1 MDRIEYVGEHLWAG
15 NLGNG
20 FVVLSFVAA
29 LLSLITYYLS
39 SKDSGFIKTARL
51 AFNLHSF
58 SVFGVIATLFYM
70 LFNHFFEYQYVWQHS
85 NMEMNMKYIL
95 SCFWEGQEGSFLLW
109 TFWNVILGLILKRQL
124 KGGEWEVPVMTI
136 FALVQVFLASMILG
150 VYVLE
155 FKIGSNP
162 FLLLRE
168 HPEYSHLPIMQNA
181 NYIAKFPPR
190 GLNPLLMNYWMTI
203 HPPTLF
209 LGFASTLVPF
219 AFSIAALWNKQY
231 NKWQTIALPWTYFG
245 ILVLGV
251 GILMG
256 GAWAYEALSFGGFW
270 AWDPVENASLVPW
283 LVLVAAG
290 HTMII
295 NKNKGSSLFTT
306 HFLTISSF
314 LLVLYSTFLT
324 RSGVLGNASVHAFT
338 DLGMT
343 GQLVLYV
350 LTFIM
355 ISVALL
361 VRESLF
367 RVSYIV
373 VSFLLLSI
381 ASLYGFKKIILLFW
395 ISSSAIITAISYA
408 LYFPKEKEEEELFSR
423 EFWMFL
429 GSLVLILSSLIITYF
444 TSIPVI
450 NKLFDTAYGP
460 PKVPVYNVW
469 IIPFAI
475 ILMILIAATQFLK
488 YKKTDGEKF
497 LKRISYSFMLALLF
511 GSVCSVPFYFIGNF
525 ATASSSEKWNL
536 ISYALLLI
544 TGLFAAI
551 SNADYFITIAKGKI
565 SKSGAS
571 IAHIGFAMIMIG
583 ALVST
588 SKKVTLSKNTA
599 ERKVSA
605 LGEGYDD
612 KKSILLT
619 EGDTLP
625 MGPYLVT
632 YRGKVKKGI
641 DVYFQVDYLKLN
653 KDKKPEY
660 DFTLTPLVQDNPRMG
675 KAPEPDTKHYWDRDI
690 YTHVTYAIMSI
701 DTSAAKKNGYSTA
714 NNYIG
719 HVGDTIFS
727 SNAIIVIDSL
737 RSNLSEAEYEKN
749 DSLLEV
755 TAVLRCINVSGQSFY
770 AYPKFIIQ
778 KNVVIPKEDIV
789 ESLGLKLVFWKVNPD
804 DGTIEITLSERLS
817 NSRDFIVLE
826 AYVFPYINV
835 LWLGCLIM
843 AIGTGIAIVERIRKF
858 KSQSQLSSN
867 GKTG

>member
-1 MDRIEYVGEHLWAG
+1 MDTIETVGERLWAG

-20 FVVLSFVAA
+20 FIVLSFVAA
-29 LLSLITYYLS
+29 LLSTVSYFISRKDSSLITL
-39 SKDSGFIKTARL
+39 ARI
-51 AFNLHSF
+51 AFNVHAF
-58 SVFGVIATLFYM
+58 SVIGIIATLFYM

-85 NMEMNMKYIL
+85 NTDMNMKYIL

-109 TFWNVILGLILKRQL
+109 TFWNVVLGILLKKQL

-136 FALVQVFLASMILG
+136 FSLVQVFLTSMILG
-150 VYVLE
+150 VYFLDYR
-155 FKIGSNP
+155 IGSNP

-168 HPEYSHLPIMQNA
+168 HPEFSSMPWVQNA
-181 NYIAKFPPR
+181 ANFAKTAR

-231 NKWQTIALPWTYFG
+231 TKWQSIALPWTYFG
-245 ILVLGV
+245 ILILGV

-295 NKNKGSSLFTT
+295 NKNKGGSLFTT

-350 LTFIM
+350 LTFIF

-361 VRESLF
+361 IRESLF

-373 VSFLLLSI
+373 LSFLILAISVV
-381 ASLYGFKKIILLFW
+381 YGYKKILLMVW
-395 ISSSAIITAISYA
+395 ISSSAIISAVSYY
-408 LYFPKEKEEEELFSR
+408 LYFPKEKEEEELYSR

-429 GSLVLILSSLIITYF
+429 GSLVLILAALIITYF

-450 NKLFDTAYGP
+450 NKLFGTEYAP
-460 PKVPVYNVW
+460 PKVPVYNTWMV
-469 IIPFAI
+469 PFTI
-475 ILMILIAATQFLK
+475 VLMILIAAAQFLK
-488 YKKTDGEKF
+488 YKKTEGKKF
-497 LKRISYSFMLALLF
+497 FVRISYSFLFALVFGLA
-511 GSVCSVPFYFIGNF
+511 CSIPLYFLSGF
-525 ATASSSEKWNL
+525 AAAGGEEKWNM
-536 ISYALLLI
+536 ISYSLLLI
-544 TGLFAAI
+544 TSLFAVFA
-551 SNADYFITIAKGKI
+551 NADYFMSVLKGKI
-565 SKSGAS
+565 SKSGAA
-571 IAHIGFAMIMIG
+571 IAHIGFALLMLG
-583 ALVST
+583 ALIST
-588 SKKVTLSKNTA
+588 SKKVVLSKNTA

-605 LGEGYDD
+605 LGPDFDD
-612 KKSILLT
+612 KRSILLT
-619 EGDTLP
+619 QGDTLP

-632 YRGKVKKGI
+632 YTGKHKKGI
-641 DVYFQVDYLKLN
+641 NFYFDVDYLKIN

-660 DFTLTPLVQDNPRMG
+660 DFTLSPQIQDNPRMG
-675 KAPEPDTKHYWDRDI
+675 RAPEPDTKHYLNRDI
-690 YTHVTYAIMSI
+690 YTHVTYAVL
-701 DTSAAKKNGYSTA
+701 DTITVKKDAYASAK
-714 NNYIG
+714 NYIG

-727 SNAIIVIDSL
+727 SNAIIIIDSL
-737 RSNLSEAEYEKN
+737 RSNLSKTEYEKD
-749 DSLLEV
+749 DSYLEV
-755 TAVLRCINVSGQSFY
+755 TAVLRCVDVNSKAYF

-778 KNVVIPKEDIV
+778 NNVVIPKEGRVD
-789 ESLGLKLVFWKVNPD
+789 ELGLKLAFWKINPD
-804 DGTIEITLSERLS
+804 DGTIEITMSEKLS
-817 NSRDFIVLE
+817 NNKDFIVME
-826 AYVFPYINV
+826 AYIFPYINI

-843 AIGTGIAIVERIRKF
+843 AIGTFIAIIERIRKF
-858 KSQSQLSSN
+858 KLQSE
-867 GKTG
+867 